1 MGIGAISG
9 IGSMSFYNM
18 NNYRVNSVNGNP
30 KSLNPVEKIGQESYN
45 SKPFATVS
53 KVEEDDQEIRAQQAK
68 PFDFDAAMNRMMVGS
83 RFNAENIPVVN
94 PVEEAEA

>member
-53 KVEEDDQEIRAQQAK
+53 KVEEPEQDITVKQAK

-83 RFNAENIPVVN
+83 KYNAENIPMVN
-94 PVEEAEA
+94 PFEEAEA

>member
-30 KSLNPVEKIGQESYN
+30 RSLTPVEKIGQESYN

-53 KVEEDDQEIRAQQAK
+53 KVEEPEQDVTTKQAE
-68 PFDFDAAMNRMMVGS
+68 PFDYDAAMELMMVGS
-83 RFNAENIPVVN
+83 RYNAENIPFVN
-94 PVEEAEA
+94 PFEEA